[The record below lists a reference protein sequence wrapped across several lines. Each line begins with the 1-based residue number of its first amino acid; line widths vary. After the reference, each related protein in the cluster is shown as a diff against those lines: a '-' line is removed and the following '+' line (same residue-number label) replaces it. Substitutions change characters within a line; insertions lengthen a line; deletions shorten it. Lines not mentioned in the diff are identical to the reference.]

1 MMYRP
6 NSSRAERIRI
16 QDSTEAHIRFLFH
29 NLPHPKPTDKQKQLA
44 TRRIQASVDKHYLDT
59 ISD

>member
-1 MMYRP
+1 MVYRP
-6 NSSRAERIRI
+6 NNSRAERIRI

-44 TRRIQASVDKHYLDT
+44 SRRIQANVDKHYLEAVTD
-59 ISD
+59 